1 MNRFKLLFMLLV
13 LCLGALFV
21 FTSPAAAQLQADS
34 SDVNVRQPDPGQIE
48 AYRNDPAFIYDETV
62 PETSFISM
70 LIGEILRFFDEL
82 FGEGTGNTVM
92 RVFFVIALIGVM
104 YLILSQIMSGNISSA
119 LTGRSASE
127 NIRYSRD
134 PATQK
139 DEDLNR
145 MIDEAVEAGN
155 YREAVRL
162 LYQKTLKELSS
173 AGLIDWAANKTNY
186 DYLCE
191 IDSHPSAGSFRKLTR
206 IYEYTEYG
214 EFGIDGEGFKSVR
227 ELYSR
232 VNKQLSRGRNGK
244 T

>member
-1 MNRFKLLFMLLV
+1 MNRVKPLFMLFV
-13 LCLGALFV
+13 LCLGALFA
-21 FTSPAAAQLQADS
+21 FTSPAAAQVRADS
-34 SDVNVRQPDPGQIE
+34 SDVNVRQPGPGQIE
-48 AYRNDPAFIYDETV
+48 AYKNDPAFKYDETA

-70 LIGEILRFFDEL
+70 LIGEILRFFDDL
-82 FGEGTGNTVM
+82 FGEGAGSTVL
-92 RVFFVIALIGVM
+92 RVFFVFALIGVM
-104 YLILSQIMSGNISSA
+104 YLIISQVMSGNISSA

-134 PATQK
+134 PAAQK

-145 MIDEAVEAGN
+145 MIDKAVEAGN

-162 LYQKTLKELSS
+162 LYQKTLKELSH

-191 IDSHPSAGSFRKLTR
+191 IDTHPSSGSFRKLTR

-214 EFGIDGEGFKSVR
+214 EFGIDREGFKSVR
-227 ELYSR
+227 KLYGR